1 MGFADDHL
9 IPLADEDLGAAAAP
23 LRRPSA
29 NQGHPWR
36 RLRRRRPHP
45 DALVRDGARFERGRL
60 IERPGRT
67 AA

>member
-9 IPLADEDLGAAAAP
+9 VPLADEDLGAAATP

-29 NQGHPWR
+29 GRGHPRR

-45 DALVRDGARFERGRL
+45 DTLVRAGARFEAGRL